1 MMASPDSKPMP
12 MAARRNRRSS
22 ANLVIKEG
30 FIYKKG
36 GIIKSW
42 SRRYF
47 ILNRQSLCYFK
58 NETHDHL
65 GEKLDPLGRI
75 FLSDIV
81 KIETEGLE
89 KRKAFVFALHTKKR
103 AVLLQAASDDDRDM
117 WVDAIQRTMESDKE
131 AERKD
136 PFRRTLRRLAPGLKR
151 VTLVKDQDKG
161 IGCTIKNAA
170 GHILV
175 NRIIEDGPI
184 AQTGVLRPGDEILD
198 IHGTTITGLQV
209 AEVAEVIKSAPEEF
223 LATVKPIT
231 ALKKGQKAE
240 TSRVTYSEI
249 LPQESPQSDAS
260 GLVANGNVVSNFLP
274 TS

>member
-103 AVLLQAASDDDRDM
+103 AVLLQAASNDDRDM

-136 PFRRTLRRLAPGLKR
+136 PFRRTLRRLAPG
-151 VTLVKDQDKG
+151 Q
-161 IGCTIKNAA
+161 
-170 GHILV
+170 
-175 NRIIEDGPI
+175 
-184 AQTGVLRPGDEILD
+184 
-198 IHGTTITGLQV
+198 
-209 AEVAEVIKSAPEEF
+209 
-223 LATVKPIT
+223 
-231 ALKKGQKAE
+231 
-240 TSRVTYSEI
+240 SRS
-249 LPQESPQSDAS
+249 
-260 GLVANGNVVSNFLP
+260 
-274 TS
+274 